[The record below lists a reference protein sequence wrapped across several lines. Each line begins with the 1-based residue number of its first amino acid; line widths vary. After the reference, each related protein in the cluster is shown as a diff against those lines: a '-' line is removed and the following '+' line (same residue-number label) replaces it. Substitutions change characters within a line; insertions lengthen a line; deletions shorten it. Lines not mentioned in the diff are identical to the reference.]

1 MTTTQG
7 PPYPPSE
14 PPRGSGAGRASGPGS
29 GNGES
34 TGPQRRFRLG
44 DGPGGPSGAPG
55 TRAGTG
61 GADGAAGPSGGPGH
75 GPGQRIDRGY
85 GPGAGAGQGGR
96 TGPGGQGPGYG
107 AEGPG
112 TGQFGP
118 LPVSDGG
125 RGPGPG
131 AGGGH
136 DHGSGP
142 GQGAG
147 HGHGNGPGDGHSDGH
162 SGGPGGGSGGGH
174 GPGQG
179 GGHGAGPGG
188 EHGDGHVHESGSGS
202 GDSHGPDDHHGSSH
216 GHSHSHGPAAPVS
229 IHLRKIIG
237 AILIPFAAAVVVGLA
252 VLWPGGAP
260 AHERTGVGFD
270 RQTQEATVTKVVA
283 VDCKSVNASG
293 DTPTG
298 DTSTAE
304 GSSAQQ
310 QATGDCKRATI
321 RVDTGDDKGRTF
333 TEIVQPD
340 QSRQLHQGEK
350 VVVAYEPSAP
360 RDLQYSVTDVNRRL
374 PMALLAGIFA
384 LAVVVV
390 GRLRGVMALVALA
403 VSFMVL
409 TFFILPAILQ
419 GSNPLVVAVIGASAI
434 MLIALYMC
442 HGLSARTSVAV
453 LGTLISLVLI
463 GILGSGFI
471 GWAAL
476 TGNTDDNTGLIHG
489 LYPSIDMSGLLLA
502 GVIIGSLGVLDDV
515 TVTQTSAVWE
525 LHAANPTMGWR
536 GLYRAGIRIGRD
548 HIASVVNTLVLAYA
562 GAALP
567 LLLLFS
573 IAQSSVGTVANS
585 ELVAEE
591 IVRTLVG
598 SIGLVASVPVTT
610 LLAALMVSADRPG
623 TASLAAGAATGAG
636 PGTPAAAGA
645 GAGATAQSAPARA
658 GKGRRRKH

>member
-1 MTTTQG
+1 M
-7 PPYPPSE
+7 
-14 PPRGSGAGRASGPGS
+14 
-29 GNGES
+29 
-34 TGPQRRFRLG
+34 
-44 DGPGGPSGAPG
+44 
-55 TRAGTG
+55 
-61 GADGAAGPSGGPGH
+61 
-75 GPGQRIDRGY
+75 
-85 GPGAGAGQGGR
+85 
-96 TGPGGQGPGYG
+96 
-107 AEGPG
+107 
-112 TGQFGP
+112 
-118 LPVSDGG
+118 
-125 RGPGPG
+125 
-131 AGGGH
+131 
-136 DHGSGP
+136 
-142 GQGAG
+142 
-147 HGHGNGPGDGHSDGH
+147 
-162 SGGPGGGSGGGH
+162 
-174 GPGQG
+174 
-179 GGHGAGPGG
+179 
-188 EHGDGHVHESGSGS
+188 
-202 GDSHGPDDHHGSSH
+202 
-216 GHSHSHGPAAPVS
+216 
-229 IHLRKIIG
+229 HLRKVI
-237 AILIPFAAAVVVGLA
+237 AAVLIPFAAAVVVGLV

-260 AHERTGVGFD
+260 GHERTGVGFD
-270 RQTQEATVTKVVA
+270 RQTQQATVTKVDE

-293 DTPTG
+293 VPPTG

-310 QATGDCKRATI
+310 QESGTCKKATV
-321 RVDTGDDKGRTF
+321 RVDTGKDKGRTF

-340 QSRQLHQGEK
+340 SSRQLEQGQE
-350 VVVAYEPSAP
+350 VIVAYAP
-360 RDLQYSVTDVNRRL
+360 DAPKELQYSVTDVNRRL

-384 LAVVVV
+384 LVVVVV
-390 GRLRGVMALVALA
+390 GRMRGLMALISLA
-403 VSFMVL
+403 ISFLIL

-419 GSNPLVVAVIGASAI
+419 GSNPLVVAVVGASAI

-453 LGTLISLVLI
+453 LGTLLSLLLI
-463 GILGSGFI
+463 GLLGSLFI
-471 GWAAL
+471 DWAAL

-525 LHAANPTMGWR
+525 LHEANPTMGWR

-610 LLAALMVSADRPG
+610 ALAAVVVSADRPG
-623 TASLAAGAATGAG
+623 SPASAEQQPQPQ
-636 PGTPAAAGA
+636 PGTR
-645 GAGATAQSAPARA
+645 APLR
-658 GKGRRRKH
+658 GGSGRRRKH

>member
-1 MTTTQG
+1 M
-7 PPYPPSE
+7 
-14 PPRGSGAGRASGPGS
+14 
-29 GNGES
+29 
-34 TGPQRRFRLG
+34 
-44 DGPGGPSGAPG
+44 
-55 TRAGTG
+55 
-61 GADGAAGPSGGPGH
+61 
-75 GPGQRIDRGY
+75 
-85 GPGAGAGQGGR
+85 
-96 TGPGGQGPGYG
+96 
-107 AEGPG
+107 
-112 TGQFGP
+112 
-118 LPVSDGG
+118 
-125 RGPGPG
+125 
-131 AGGGH
+131 
-136 DHGSGP
+136 
-142 GQGAG
+142 
-147 HGHGNGPGDGHSDGH
+147 
-162 SGGPGGGSGGGH
+162 
-174 GPGQG
+174 
-179 GGHGAGPGG
+179 
-188 EHGDGHVHESGSGS
+188 
-202 GDSHGPDDHHGSSH
+202 
-216 GHSHSHGPAAPVS
+216 
-229 IHLRKIIG
+229 
-237 AILIPFAAAVVVGLA
+237 VVGLA

-270 RQTQEATVTKVVA
+270 RQSQQATVSKVESISCQSA
-283 VDCKSVNASG
+283 NASG
-293 DTPTG
+293 ETPTG

-304 GSSAQQ
+304 GPSAQQ
-310 QATGDCKRATI
+310 QANGTCKRATI
-321 RVDTGDDKGRTF
+321 RVDTGKDKGRTF

-340 QSRQLHQGEK
+340 QSRQLHEGEK

-360 RDLQYSVTDVNRRL
+360 RNLQYSVTDVNRRL
-374 PMALLAGIFA
+374 PMSLLAGIFA

-390 GRLRGVMALVALA
+390 GRLRGLMALVALA
-403 VSFMVL
+403 ISFL
-409 TFFILPAILQ
+409 ILNFFIMPAILQ

-434 MLIALYMC
+434 MLIALYLC

-453 LGTLISLVLI
+453 LGTLISLLLI
-463 GILGSGFI
+463 GVLGSLFI

-525 LHAANPTMGWR
+525 LHEANPSTGWR

-610 LLAALMVSADRPG
+610 ALAALVVSADRPG
-623 TASLAAGAATGAG
+623 REPVT
-636 PGTPAAAGA
+636 AGA
-645 GAGATAQSAPARA
+645 GAMTGTEPVAAGERPAPARG
-658 GKGRRRKH
+658 GKGRRRKR

>member
-1 MTTTQG
+1 MTTTQQ
-7 PPYPPSE
+7 PPFPPSE
-14 PPRGSGAGRASGPGS
+14 PPRG
-29 GNGES
+29 
-34 TGPQRRFRLG
+34 
-44 DGPGGPSGAPG
+44 
-55 TRAGTG
+55 
-61 GADGAAGPSGGPGH
+61 
-75 GPGQRIDRGY
+75 
-85 GPGAGAGQGGR
+85 
-96 TGPGGQGPGYG
+96 
-107 AEGPG
+107 PG
-112 TGQFGP
+112 TG
-118 LPVSDGG
+118 D
-125 RGPGPG
+125 
-131 AGGGH
+131 
-136 DHGSGP
+136 
-142 GQGAG
+142 G
-147 HGHGNGPGDGHSDGH
+147 HGHGSEGGHGHGHGHGPGDGHEHEQDPGNGHGSGH
-162 SGGPGGGSGGGH
+162 S
-174 GPGQG
+174 
-179 GGHGAGPGG
+179 
-188 EHGDGHVHESGSGS
+188 
-202 GDSHGPDDHHGSSH
+202 
-216 GHSHSHGPAAPVS
+216 HSHSHGPAAPVS
-229 IHLRKIIG
+229 KHLRKVIA
-237 AILIPFAAAVVVGLA
+237 AILIPFAAAVVVGLT

-260 AHERTGVGFD
+260 SHERTGVGFD
-270 RQTQEATVTKVVA
+270 RQTQQATVTKVDK

-293 DTPTG
+293 ETPTG

-304 GSSAQQ
+304 GSSAQR
-310 QATGDCKRATI
+310 QATGDCKKATI
-321 RVDTGDDKGRTF
+321 RIDTGKDKGRTF

-360 RDLQYSVTDVNRRL
+360 KDLQYSVTDVNRQF

-384 LAVVVV
+384 LTVVVV
-390 GRLRGVMALVALA
+390 GRMRGVMALIALA
-403 VSFMVL
+403 VSFLIL
-409 TFFILPAILQ
+409 TLFILPAILQ
-419 GSNPLVVAVIGASAI
+419 GSNPLVVAVVGASAI

-453 LGTLISLVLI
+453 LGTLLSLVLI
-463 GILGSGFI
+463 GVLGSEFI

-525 LHAANPTMGWR
+525 LHGANPTMGWR
-536 GLYRAGIRIGRD
+536 DLYRAGIRIGRD

-610 LLAALMVSADRPG
+610 ALAALVVSADRPESSGTPGG
-623 TASLAAGAATGAG
+623 TAVPAEPAG
-636 PGTPAAAGA
+636 
-645 GAGATAQSAPARA
+645 SRAPVRG

>member
-1 MTTTQG
+1 MTTTHQ
-7 PPYPPSE
+7 PPYPPPE
-14 PPRGSGAGRASGPGS
+14 PPRRPGS
-29 GNGES
+29 GN
-34 TGPQRRFRLG
+34 
-44 DGPGGPSGAPG
+44 
-55 TRAGTG
+55 
-61 GADGAAGPSGGPGH
+61 GPGH
-75 GPGQRIDRGY
+75 GPGSGSRGGFGDGGGGLAGGTGDRREHEHEPDGGY
-85 GPGAGAGQGGR
+85 GGGHGYGHGQGASQ
-96 TGPGGQGPGYG
+96 GGLG
-107 AEGPG
+107 
-112 TGQFGP
+112 
-118 LPVSDGG
+118 SDGG
-125 RGPGPG
+125 L
-131 AGGGH
+131 GGGNGG
-136 DHGSGP
+136 DGGHGGE
-142 GQGAG
+142 G
-147 HGHGNGPGDGHSDGH
+147 HGHGPGDGRG
-162 SGGPGGGSGGGH
+162 SGDERGPGGAHGHGIGPGSGGGH
-174 GPGQG
+174 G
-179 GGHGAGPGG
+179 
-188 EHGDGHVHESGSGS
+188 
-202 GDSHGPDDHHGSSH
+202 
-216 GHSHSHGPAAPVS
+216 HSHSHAHGPATPVS
-229 IHLRKIIG
+229 KHLRKVIA
-237 AILIPFAAAVVVGLA
+237 AILIPFGVAVVVGLG

-270 RQTQEATVTKVVA
+270 RQTQQATVSKVVS
-283 VDCKSVNASG
+283 VSCKSVNASG
-293 DTPTG
+293 EAPTG

-304 GSSAQQ
+304 GSSAEQ
-310 QATGDCKRATI
+310 QANGTCKKATI

-340 QSRQLHQGEK
+340 QSRQLHEGEK

-360 RDLQYSVTDVNRRL
+360 RDLQYSVADVNRRF
-374 PMALLAGIFA
+374 PMGLLAGIFA

-403 VSFMVL
+403 ISFMVL
-409 TFFILPAILQ
+409 NFFILPAILQ
-419 GSNPLVVAVIGASAI
+419 GSNPLLVAVIGASAI
-434 MLIALYMC
+434 MLIALYLC

-463 GILGSGFI
+463 GILGSQFI

-525 LHAANPTMGWR
+525 LHEANPTMGWR

-573 IAQSSVGTVANS
+573 IAQSSVGGVANS

-610 LLAALMVSADRPG
+610 VLAALVVSADRPG
-623 TASLAAGAATGAG
+623 TEAEATGTSAAVPATSTSAG
-636 PGTPAAAGA
+636 TADRRPAMGR
-645 GAGATAQSAPARA
+645 G

>member
-1 MTTTQG
+1 M
-7 PPYPPSE
+7 
-14 PPRGSGAGRASGPGS
+14 
-29 GNGES
+29 
-34 TGPQRRFRLG
+34 
-44 DGPGGPSGAPG
+44 
-55 TRAGTG
+55 
-61 GADGAAGPSGGPGH
+61 
-75 GPGQRIDRGY
+75 
-85 GPGAGAGQGGR
+85 
-96 TGPGGQGPGYG
+96 
-107 AEGPG
+107 
-112 TGQFGP
+112 
-118 LPVSDGG
+118 
-125 RGPGPG
+125 
-131 AGGGH
+131 
-136 DHGSGP
+136 
-142 GQGAG
+142 
-147 HGHGNGPGDGHSDGH
+147 
-162 SGGPGGGSGGGH
+162 
-174 GPGQG
+174 
-179 GGHGAGPGG
+179 
-188 EHGDGHVHESGSGS
+188 
-202 GDSHGPDDHHGSSH
+202 
-216 GHSHSHGPAAPVS
+216 
-229 IHLRKIIG
+229 HLRKVIA
-237 AILIPFAAAVVVGLA
+237 AILIPFTAAVAVGLV

-260 AHERTGVGFD
+260 PHQRTGVGFD
-270 RQTQEATVTKVVA
+270 RQTQQATVAKVVS
-283 VDCKSVNASG
+283 VSCKSVNASG
-293 DTPTG
+293 EAPTG

-310 QATGDCKRATI
+310 QAKGTCKKATI
-321 RVDTGDDKGRTF
+321 RVDTGKDKGRTF

-340 QSRQLHQGEK
+340 QSRQLHEGEK
-350 VVVAYEPSAP
+350 VVAAYEPSAP
-360 RDLQYSVTDVNRRL
+360 KDLQYSVADVNRRF

-390 GRLRGVMALVALA
+390 GRMRGLMALIALA

-419 GSNPLVVAVIGASAI
+419 GSDPLLVAVIGSSAI

-453 LGTLISLVLI
+453 LGTLLSLVLI
-463 GILGSGFI
+463 GLLGSEFI

-525 LHAANPTMGWR
+525 LHEANPSMGWR

-610 LLAALMVSADRPG
+610 LLAALVVAADRPG
-623 TASLAAGAATGAG
+623 PEQAAGTAGAA
-636 PGTPAAAGA
+636 PAAARTG
-645 GAGATAQSAPARA
+645 R
-658 GKGRRRKH
+658 GRRRKR

>member
-1 MTTTQG
+1 MTTMQQSPFPPPEPHRRHGSAQG
-7 PPYPPSE
+7 GGHGHE
-14 PPRGSGAGRASGPGS
+14 GHGSG
-29 GNGES
+29 
-34 TGPQRRFRLG
+34 
-44 DGPGGPSGAPG
+44 DGHGHGH
-55 TRAGTG
+55 
-61 GADGAAGPSGGPGH
+61 GPGH
-75 GPGQRIDRGY
+75 GQGHGQV
-85 GPGAGAGQGGR
+85 
-96 TGPGGQGPGYG
+96 QGPGH
-107 AEGPG
+107 
-112 TGQFGP
+112 
-118 LPVSDGG
+118 
-125 RGPGPG
+125 
-131 AGGGH
+131 GH
-136 DHGSGP
+136 D
-142 GQGAG
+142 QG
-147 HGHGNGPGDGHSDGH
+147 H
-162 SGGPGGGSGGGH
+162 GH

-179 GGHGAGPGG
+179 PG
-188 EHGDGHVHESGSGS
+188 
-202 GDSHGPDDHHGSSH
+202 DDRGQ
-216 GHSHSHGPAAPVS
+216 GHSHSHGHGPAAPVS
-229 IHLRKIIG
+229 QHLRKVI
-237 AILIPFAAAVVVGLA
+237 AAVLIPFTTAVVVGLV
-252 VLWPGGAP
+252 VLWPGGTP
-260 AHERTGVGFD
+260 SHERTGVGFD
-270 RQTQEATVTKVVA
+270 RQTQQATVTQVVA
-283 VDCKSVNASG
+283 VSCKAVNASG

-310 QATGDCKRATI
+310 QATGTCKKATI

-360 RDLQYSVTDVNRRL
+360 KDLQYSVTDVNRKFPL
-374 PMALLAGIFA
+374 VLLAGIFA
-384 LAVVVV
+384 LAVVAV

-403 VSFMVL
+403 ISFMVL
-409 TFFILPAILQ
+409 TLFILPAILQ
-419 GSNPLVVAVIGASAI
+419 GSNPLVVAVVGASAI
-434 MLIALYMC
+434 MLIALYIC

-453 LGTLISLVLI
+453 LGTLVSLLLI
-463 GILGSGFI
+463 GVLGSGFI

-489 LYPSIDMSGLLLA
+489 LYPEIDMSGLLLA

-525 LHAANPTMGWR
+525 LHEANPTMGWR

-610 LLAALMVSADRPG
+610 ALAALVVSADRPG
-623 TASLAAGAATGAG
+623 QEAAAPVGAAQPAG
-636 PGTPAAAGA
+636 GPMQPAAARG
-645 GAGATAQSAPARA
+645 GR
-658 GKGRRRKH
+658 GRRRKR

>member
-1 MTTTQG
+1 MTSTQQSPSS
-7 PPYPPSE
+7 PPHQPH
-14 PPRGSGAGRASGPGS
+14 A
-29 GNGES
+29 
-34 TGPQRRFRLG
+34 
-44 DGPGGPSGAPG
+44 
-55 TRAGTG
+55 
-61 GADGAAGPSGGPGH
+61 
-75 GPGQRIDRGY
+75 
-85 GPGAGAGQGGR
+85 
-96 TGPGGQGPGYG
+96 
-107 AEGPG
+107 
-112 TGQFGP
+112 
-118 LPVSDGG
+118 
-125 RGPGPG
+125 
-131 AGGGH
+131 
-136 DHGSGP
+136 
-142 GQGAG
+142 
-147 HGHGNGPGDGHSDGH
+147 
-162 SGGPGGGSGGGH
+162 
-174 GPGQG
+174 QG
-179 GGHGAGPGG
+179 GGG
-188 EHGDGHVHESGSGS
+188 
-202 GDSHGPDDHHGSSH
+202 H

-229 IHLRKIIG
+229 KHLRKVI
-237 AILIPFAAAVVVGLA
+237 AAVLIPFSVAVVVGLV

-260 AHERTGVGFD
+260 SHARTGVGFD
-270 RQTQEATVTKVVA
+270 RQTQQGTVTQVDK
-283 VDCKSVNASG
+283 VDCRSVNASG

-304 GSSAQQ
+304 GRSAEQ
-310 QATGDCKRATI
+310 QAKGTCEKATV
-321 RVDTGDDKGRTF
+321 RVDGGKDTGRTF

-340 QSRQLHQGEK
+340 SPRQLHENQK
-350 VVVAYEPSAP
+350 VIVAYAP
-360 RDLQYSVTDVNRRL
+360 DAPKELQYSVTDVNRRL
-374 PMALLAGIFA
+374 PMTLLAGIFA

-390 GRLRGVMALVALA
+390 GRLRGVMALVALT

-419 GSNPLVVAVIGASAI
+419 GSNPLVVAVVGASAI

-442 HGLSARTSVAV
+442 HGPTARTSVAV
-453 LGTLISLVLI
+453 LGTLVSLLLI
-463 GILGSGFI
+463 GLLGSLFI

-525 LHAANPTMGWR
+525 LHQADPTMGRR

-610 LLAALMVSADRPG
+610 ALAALVVSADRPG
-623 TASLAAGAATGAG
+623 SPSA
-636 PGTPAAAGA
+636 AAAG
-645 GAGATAQSAPARA
+645 PAR
-658 GKGRRRKH
+658 GGRGRRRKR

>member
-1 MTTTQG
+1 MTTMQQSPS
-7 PPYPPSE
+7 PPPE
-14 PPRGSGAGRASGPGS
+14 
-29 GNGES
+29 
-34 TGPQRRFRLG
+34 PQRR
-44 DGPGGPSGAPG
+44 
-55 TRAGTG
+55 
-61 GADGAAGPSGGPGH
+61 
-75 GPGQRIDRGY
+75 RGS
-85 GPGAGAGQGGR
+85 
-96 TGPGGQGPGYG
+96 
-107 AEGPG
+107 E
-112 TGQFGP
+112 
-118 LPVSDGG
+118 
-125 RGPGPG
+125 
-131 AGGGH
+131 
-136 DHGSGP
+136 
-142 GQGAG
+142 
-147 HGHGNGPGDGHSDGH
+147 
-162 SGGPGGGSGGGH
+162 
-174 GPGQG
+174 QG
-179 GGHGAGPGG
+179 GGHGHAGHGPGAG
-188 EHGDGHVHESGSGS
+188 HNRGPGHEHGPGVGQGSGQS
-202 GDSHGPDDHHGSSH
+202 PGEGHGHGHAHGH

-229 IHLRKIIG
+229 KHLRKVI
-237 AILIPFAAAVVVGLA
+237 AAVLIPFTAAVVVGLV

-260 AHERTGVGFD
+260 PHERTGVGFD
-270 RQTQEATVTKVVA
+270 RQTQQATVTQVVA
-283 VDCKSVNASG
+283 VSCKSVNASG

-304 GSSAQQ
+304 GNSAQQ
-310 QATGDCKRATI
+310 QATGTCKKATV
-321 RVDTGDDKGRTF
+321 RVDTGKDKGRTF

-340 QSRQLHQGEK
+340 QPRQLHQNEK

-360 RDLQYSVTDVNRRL
+360 KDLQYSVTDVNRKL
-374 PMALLAGIFA
+374 PLALLAGIFA

-403 VSFMVL
+403 ISFLVL
-409 TFFILPAILQ
+409 TLFILPAVLQ
-419 GSNPLVVAVIGASAI
+419 GSNPLVVAVIGSSAI
-434 MLIALYMC
+434 MLIALYIC

-453 LGTLISLVLI
+453 LGTLVSLLLI
-463 GILGSGFI
+463 GVLGSGFI

-525 LHAANPTMGWR
+525 LHEANPSMGWR

-573 IAQSSVGTVANS
+573 IAQSSVDTVANS

-610 LLAALMVSADRPG
+610 ALAALVVSADRPG
-623 TASLAAGAATGAG
+623 PAAPAPVGAAVPAG
-636 PGTPAAAGA
+636 TAPAAV
-645 GAGATAQSAPARA
+645 AR
-658 GKGRRRKH
+658 GGRGRRRKR